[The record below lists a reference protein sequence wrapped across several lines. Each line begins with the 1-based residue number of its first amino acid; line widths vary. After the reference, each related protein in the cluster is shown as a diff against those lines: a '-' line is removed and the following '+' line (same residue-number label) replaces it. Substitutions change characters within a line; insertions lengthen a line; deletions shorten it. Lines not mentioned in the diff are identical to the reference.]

1 MSANAT
7 PAPRAPMVVTLGG
20 GGAYALGFNMGIADG
35 LRAGGIDT
43 SGVPL
48 MGTSGGAHSAVAI
61 ATGMTF
67 DEVAAI
73 WQPYVESSGAVWGK
87 ALPLADELY
96 GSRAIPE
103 GGSAAGVA
111 IRLLGFKREA
121 LWAADHPLASIVAAS
136 SSIVPFV
143 RPTKVGKR
151 RYIDGGYRSNTSGDL
166 APDAD
171 VNLILAPFA
180 FKSQGFVGRTAA
192 RHLAKEPGKWER
204 RTGGR
209 AIVVRPSD
217 AIVAIEFKGIRA
229 MSDTN
234 LGRQIHGLAIE
245 IGEQLAATLRR
256 DHSEVA
262 TTLAI

>member
-1 MSANAT
+1 MT
-7 PAPRAPMVVTLGG
+7 VTLGG
-20 GGAYALGFNMGIADG
+20 GGAYALGFNLGIADG
-35 LRAGGIDT
+35 LRRGGIDI
-43 SGVPL
+43 SKAPL

-73 WQPYVESSGAVWGK
+73 WQPYVDSCGPLWVK
-87 ALPLADELY
+87 ALPLADQLY

-103 GGSAAGVA
+103 GGAAAGVA
-111 IRLLGFKREA
+111 IRMWGFKREV
-121 LWAADHPLASIVAAS
+121 LWAADHPLPVIVAAS
-136 SSIVPFV
+136 ASIAPFV

-180 FKSQGFVGRTAA
+180 FKSQGFVGRSAA
-192 RHLAKEPGKWER
+192 RHLAKEPGRWEA

-217 AIVAIEFKGIRA
+217 AMVAVKIKGMKA
-229 MSDTN
+229 MGDTN
-234 LGRQIHGLAIE
+234 LGRQIHELAIE

-256 DHSEVA
+256 DHPRVVDS
-262 TTLAI
+262 LPI